1 MSKNLHLL
9 YTYDQRIADAEET
22 AASIIHKCK
31 LLDCDD
37 LLLETIINQL
47 QQEQESRNIYYEQEL
62 TSMKEYYE
70 PTFQK

>member
-37 LLLETIINQL
+37 LLLETIISQL
-47 QQEQESRNIYYEQEL
+47 QQEQEARNIYYEQESNL
-62 TSMKEYYE
+62 MKDYYA
-70 PTFQK
+70 TTLQK

>member
-1 MSKNLHLL
+1 MNKNLHLL

-47 QQEQESRNIYYEQEL
+47 QQEQESRNIYYEQESNL
-62 TSMKEYYE
+62 MKDYYA
-70 PTFQK
+70 TTLQK